1 MPEHDVVVVGGGFAG
16 MRAAITAKAAGV
28 DAALV
33 SKVYPIRSHSS
44 GAHSGINAALSSE
57 DSWESHA
64 SDTIE
69 GGAHLSDQDAVET
82 MCRDG
87 IDDVISLE
95 HMGVIFSRDDNGR
108 IDVMP
113 FGGSSHP
120 RTCYVG
126 DSAGHIILQVLY
138 EQLLRWSVKT
148 YDEWFVSSLLVD
160 EGVCKGVI
168 AQELS
173 TGSIHKIDSKSVIL
187 ATGGIGR
194 MYQPSTAAYTST
206 ADGQALAYRA
216 GVPLMDM
223 EMIQYHPTSLEAKG
237 VLITEAARGVGA
249 VLVNK
254 DGQAFME
261 ASDPERMDLSTRDV
275 MARAVFNEA
284 GKNGNGPVSLD
295 FRHLE
300 QGLIDDRLAETKF
313 LVDRLTG
320 VDIRKDLVPVE
331 PAMHRPLGGVQVDS
345 HGATSLPGLYAAGE
359 CACVGVHG
367 ANNLGG
373 NVLLESIVFGRRAGE
388 AASEYSMSTQS
399 QNAPLPLLDD
409 EVSRFAVLAGRNGTG
424 DSVGSIQR
432 ELAEAMH
439 QKVGLFRNAE
449 ALTEAGKKIDQL
461 TERYSKLG
469 IASVDGP
476 YNPSLC
482 SYLELENMLEVSKV
496 IVASVLARQE
506 SRGVHYRIDFP
517 ERDDDNWMQH
527 TLASHTPE
535 GPELAY
541 RPVVITT
548 WQLQRRSG

>member
-44 GAHSGINAALSSE
+44 GAHSGINAALRSD

-82 MCRDG
+82 MCREG

-95 HMGVIFSRDDNGR
+95 HVGVIFSRDDTDR

-126 DSAGHIILQVLY
+126 DSAGHIILQILY
-138 EQLLRWSVKT
+138 EQLLRRNVKT
-148 YDEWFVSSLLVD
+148 YDEWFVSSLLVED
-160 EGVCKGVI
+160 GVCKGVI

-173 TGSIHKIDSKSVIL
+173 TGSLHKIDSKSVIL
-187 ATGGIGR
+187 ATGGVGR
-194 MYQPSTAAYTST
+194 MYQPNTAAYTST

-216 GVPLMDM
+216 GLPLMDM
-223 EMIQYHPTSLEAKG
+223 EMIQYHPTSLKSRG

-249 VLVNK
+249 FLVNK
-254 DGQAFME
+254 DGLAFME
-261 ASDPERMDLSTRDV
+261 ASDPERMDLSTRDI

-284 GKNGNGPVSLD
+284 EKGNGPVSLD

-300 QGLIDDRLAETKF
+300 EGLIDDRLTETKF

-320 VDIRKDLVPVE
+320 VDIRRDLVPVE
-331 PAMHRPLGGVQVDS
+331 PAMHRPIGGVQVDAQ
-345 HGATSLPGLYAAGE
+345 GATSMPGLYAAGE

-373 NVLLESIVFGRRAGE
+373 NVLLENMVFGRRAGE
-388 AASEYSMSTQS
+388 AAAEYSMSTQS
-399 QNAPLPLLDD
+399 ENAPQSLLDD
-409 EVSRFAVLAGRNGTG
+409 EISRFSVLAERNGTS
-424 DSVGSIQR
+424 DSVGSIR
-432 ELAEAMH
+432 GELAEVMH
-439 QKVGLFRNAE
+439 QKVGLFRTAE
-449 ALTEAGKKIDQL
+449 GLTEAGKKIDQL

-469 IASVDGP
+469 IASVNGP
-476 YNPSLC
+476 YNPSLG
-482 SYLELENMLEVSKV
+482 SHLELGNMLEVSKV
-496 IVASVLARQE
+496 IVASALSRQE
-506 SRGVHYRIDFP
+506 SRGVHCRIDFP
-517 ERDDDNWMQH
+517 ERDDDNWMRH
-527 TLASHTPE
+527 TLATHAPE

-541 RPVVITT
+541 RPVVITN